1 MNSYNIKVEIQGIDT
16 SKLPRLSSEEQM
28 EMLRKIK
35 SGREDL
41 KEDFINA
48 NLRLVLSLIKRFNN
62 RGENINDIFQVGV
75 IGLIKAIDN
84 FDITQPVQFS
94 TYAVPMILG
103 ELKRYLRDNSPFRV
117 TRSLRDL
124 SYLISQEREKY
135 VALHNEEPTVD
146 DLAKII
152 DAPKEQIILAI
163 DSTVLP
169 MSIYDTV
176 YSDGGDE
183 IYLLDQLGNEKED
196 SVDLINKIAIEQ
208 MLDSLSSKEKDIIIK
223 RYFKDK
229 TQIELAEELGVS
241 QAQISRIEKG
251 ALLQYPK
258 HKVNKVVTP
267 EENQTSDGWK
277 FFYREYGLADVYE
290 NKVAGIYLHNKA

>member
-41 KEDFINA
+41 KEEFINA

-135 VALHNEEPTVD
+135 VAIHNQEPTVD

-251 ALLQYPK
+251 ALLK
-258 HKVNKVVTP
+258 IKNKV
-267 EENQTSDGWK
+267 QK
-277 FFYREYGLADVYE
+277 
-290 NKVAGIYLHNKA
+290 

>member
-1 MNSYNIKVEIQGIDT
+1 MNGTNVKVEIQGMDT
-16 SKLPRLSSEEQM
+16 SKLPKLSQSEQM

-35 SGREDL
+35 AGSVEL
-41 KEDFINA
+41 KDDFVNA
-48 NLRLVLSLIKRFNN
+48 NLRLVLSLVKKFNN

-84 FDITQPVQFS
+84 FDITQEVQFS

-103 ELKRYLRDNSPFRV
+103 EIKRYLRDNSAFRV

-135 VALHNEEPTVD
+135 VSEHNEEPTVEE
-146 DLAKII
+146 LVKITG
-152 DAPKEQIILAI
+152 ANKEQIILAI
-163 DSTVLP
+163 DSTIAP

-176 YSDGGDE
+176 YNDGGDQ
-183 IYLLDQLGNEKED
+183 IFLLDQLKNEKEESD
-196 SVDLINKIAIEQ
+196 DLITQISVEQILDKLSDKERYIIE
-208 MLDSLSSKEKDIIIK
+208 K

-229 TQIELAEELGVS
+229 TQVELADELGVS

-251 ALLQYPK
+251 ALLRMR
-258 HKVNKVVTP
+258 NKLKD
-267 EENQTSDGWK
+267 NLD
-277 FFYREYGLADVYE
+277 
-290 NKVAGIYLHNKA
+290 